1 MLDRFLSMT
10 PTYLAAILAIILL
23 LLALMRPT
31 RFLNIEVV
39 WTTSKVIGCILI
51 GAAILYYAFLTDLI
65 ITDKQTI
72 SQLQKDVEGGAQ
84 SIVSGR
90 DPDGDIRWCRD
101 RSGAG
106 LAPLKQAS
114 DRLKTLLSTKS

>member
-51 GAAILYYAFLTDLI
+51 GAAILYHAFLTDLI

-84 SIVSGR
+84 SIVSG
-90 DPDGDIRWCRD
+90 
-101 RSGAG
+101 
-106 LAPLKQAS
+106 
-114 DRLKTLLSTKS
+114 